1 MSIRKDKIVAIHQP
15 NFFPWLGYFD
25 KIARADAFVFLDD
38 VQFPKTG
45 GVWSNR
51 VKLLIGGEARWLT
64 AAIDRNY
71 TGIRKIS
78 EMHFLS
84 TNPWREKMIK
94 TLEANYKK
102 HPFFDETMKVIQPL
116 ILNQE
121 SNIREYNIHT
131 IRAIVSEIGM
141 KHGEFFR
148 SSEFAF
154 ESTSNELL
162 CDLTTSVGGTTYLT
176 GGGASGY
183 QDSSVFGVFKVNLKY
198 QDFQHPTY
206 AQLKSDKFLAG
217 LSVIDAAMNV
227 GWNEVRNLLGARK
240 K

>member
-1 MSIRKDKIVAIHQP
+1 MSIRKDKMVAIHQP
-15 NFFPWLGYFD
+15 NFFPWLGYFN
-25 KIARADAFVFLDD
+25 KIARADVFVFLDD

-51 VKLLIGGEARWLT
+51 VKLLVGGEARWVT

-71 TGIRKIS
+71 SGTRKIS

-84 TNPWREKMIK
+84 TNPWREKLLK

-102 HPFFDETMKVIQPL
+102 HPFFDETMEVTQPL
-116 ILNQE
+116 VLNQE
-121 SNIREYNIHT
+121 SNISEYNIHA
-131 IRAIVSEIGM
+131 IEKIVSEIGM
-141 KHGEFFR
+141 KPGEFVR
-148 SSEFAF
+148 SSDFAF

-162 CDLTTSVGGTTYLT
+162 CDLTTSVGGETYLC
-176 GGGASGY
+176 GSGADGY
-183 QDSSVFGVFKVNLKY
+183 QDSHVFDAFKVNLKY

-206 AQLKSDKFLAG
+206 EQVKSQKFLAG

-227 GWNEVRNLLGARK
+227 GWGGVRNLLGAI
-240 K
+240 

>member
-1 MSIRKDKIVAIHQP
+1 MNKVVAIHQP

-25 KIARADAFVFLDD
+25 KIARADVFVFFDD

-51 VKLLIGGEARWLT
+51 VKLLVAGEARWVT
-64 AAIDRNY
+64 AAIDRTY
-71 TGIRKIS
+71 TGTRKIS
-78 EMHFLS
+78 EMQFLS

-102 HPFFDETMKVIQPL
+102 HPFFDETMEVIQPL
-116 ILNQE
+116 VLNQE
-121 SNIREYNIHT
+121 SNISEYNIHA
-131 IRAIVSEIGM
+131 IKKIVSAIGIN
-141 KHGEFFR
+141 HGKFVR
-148 SSEFAF
+148 SSNFAF

-162 CDLTTSVGGTTYLT
+162 CDLTTVVGGKTYLC
-176 GGGASGY
+176 GGGATGY
-183 QDSSVFGVFKVNLKY
+183 QDSRLFDALKVNLAY
-198 QDFQHPTY
+198 QDFEHPNY
-206 AQLKSDKFLAG
+206 GQSKRDKFLAG

-227 GWNEVRNLLGARK
+227 GWRVVRNLLSSSK